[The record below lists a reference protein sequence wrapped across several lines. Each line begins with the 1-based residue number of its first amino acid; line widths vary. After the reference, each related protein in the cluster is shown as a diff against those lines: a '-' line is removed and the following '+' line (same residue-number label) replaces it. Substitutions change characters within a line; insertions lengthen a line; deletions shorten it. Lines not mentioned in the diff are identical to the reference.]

1 MKPGGTERMGRANGS
16 RIMLGR
22 RPRGNGQ
29 GPSGTDCHRDPAAAC
44 AGRAPDRMFRL
55 SRALLS
61 SSARA
66 SDPEQGPVWPPL
78 LFHGNRRVA
87 LSQSADR
94 QYRRRIDVVGIHHV
108 GDALHRRED
117 HVLLPGFK
125 MIEFGHEL
133 LLQQLGR
140 IP

>member
-1 MKPGGTERMGRANGS
+1 MD
-16 RIMLGR
+16 
-22 RPRGNGQ
+22 GQ
-29 GPSGTDCHRDPAAAC
+29 GEWLPDHARQAFEGQRRCDRPGPIAIVILLRRG
-44 AGRAPDRMFRL
+44 AGGAPDRMFRL

-61 SSARA
+61 LSARA
-66 SDPEQGPVWPPL
+66 SDPAQGPVWPPL
-78 LFHGNRRVA
+78 LVHGNRRVA

-94 QYRRRIDVVGIHHV
+94 QYRCRIDVVGIHHV
-108 GDALHRRED
+108 GDALHRRQD

-125 MIEFGHEL
+125 MIEFRHEL